1 MFRKSSYRY
10 LMMIAGAVLM
20 TGAALAGTFGTVVPI
35 GGQAADIA
43 LDTSRSVLYIAN
55 FTANRIDV
63 MSLATNQIHTSINV
77 DPNPSSVSL
86 SPDNHWLLVA
96 HYGNTTIGSQQNEL
110 TLIDL
115 TAANSKQVFA
125 LGNPPLGVAFGL
137 DDKALVVTTTD
148 FVLFDPALGTTQV
161 LQTIGSTLPAATIPA
176 LPASFPGNI
185 VQASLATS
193 KDMLTVGGLGGSPGL
208 ILTFK
213 YTVAD
218 HTIKAQLFT
227 SSPNAGPRTVSVAD
241 DGSMFSFAWWTTDS
255 NLNSLGEY
263 NGDPNGP
270 YGLAGLLNV
279 GSHVIDTTRGLI
291 YAHIPPAGTSATVNT
306 TTPILQVL
314 DQDNLTL
321 RAQYILR
328 ENLTGKS
335 LISDDHNT
343 VYSISDSGVTVLP
356 VGSLS
361 SVPRLTS
368 STEDLVFR
376 GNFCNRSTST
386 QTFSIT
392 DPGGGNTPFSIS
404 SQTPGLTVSPTTGIT
419 PAVIT
424 VRVDPNTFSPNKG
437 TVVASLPI
445 SSTVAVNLP
454 KAVRVLINSQ
464 DVSQRG
470 NFVDIPGRVVD
481 VMADPHRNVYYV
493 LVQNKNQVQIYDGSA
508 NVQTGTLRTCTV
520 PTSMAIT
527 FDQQYMLIG
536 CDRSQ
541 SILVY
546 DLDTL
551 QAQAPIVSN
560 IDYVQSIAVSSNAIL
575 AATRSAADG
584 TLGIDQIDMVNRTYS
599 RMPAL
604 GVWDNGKLDPENAL
618 AATSNGG
625 KIIVAGSKGQVMIYD
640 ANQNTFTVSRQD
652 FSSLAGAYA
661 ASSFNQFVA
670 GNHLLDSSGVKIA
683 DLTTSTGNPSGF
695 AFVDQGGFYT
705 TAPST
710 SAPGVIAQVAVPTGN
725 SIQPTTMVEA
735 PILSPKG
742 FPSTSST
749 TSSSCTTSTS
759 GSTTVQTC
767 TSTVGSTITTTT
779 QTCNTTNSNGTVTQT
794 CNTTSGSGST
804 ASAAGGTVPDHLH
817 AQPGPAAF
825 AHCADLS
832 DHVRLHRFAVELR
845 SFGCAPADLQRG
857 ERCRWR
863 FPGRSRRT
871 DFDLRRAAQCH
882 QSGQRRNSAAD
893 CVGQ

>member
-1 MFRKSSYRY
+1 M
-10 LMMIAGAVLM
+10 
-20 TGAALAGTFGTVVPI
+20 
-35 GGQAADIA
+35 
-43 LDTSRSVLYIAN
+43 
-55 FTANRIDV
+55 
-63 MSLATNQIHTSINV
+63 
-77 DPNPSSVSL
+77 
-86 SPDNHWLLVA
+86 
-96 HYGNTTIGSQQNEL
+96 
-110 TLIDL
+110 
-115 TAANSKQVFA
+115 
-125 LGNPPLGVAFGL
+125 
-137 DDKALVVTTTD
+137 
-148 FVLFDPALGTTQV
+148 
-161 LQTIGSTLPAATIPA
+161 
-176 LPASFPGNI
+176 
-185 VQASLATS
+185 
-193 KDMLTVGGLGGSPGL
+193 
-208 ILTFK
+208 
-213 YTVAD
+213 
-218 HTIKAQLFT
+218 
-227 SSPNAGPRTVSVAD
+227 SVAD
-241 DGSMFSFAWWTTDS
+241 DGSMFSFAWWTTDG

-291 YAHIPPAGTSATVNT
+291 YAHIPPAGTSATANS

-314 DQDNLTL
+314 DQDNLNL

-361 SVPRLTS
+361 SVPRLTP

-386 QTFSIT
+386 QTFTIT

-404 SQTPGLTVSPTTGIT
+404 SQTPGLTVSPTSGIT

-424 VRVDPNTFSPNKG
+424 VRVDPNVFSPNKG

-445 SSTVAVNLP
+445 SSTVAANLP
-454 KAVRVLINSQ
+454 QAVRVLINSE

-493 LVQNKNQVQIYDGSA
+493 MVQNKNQIQIYDGSA

-536 CDRSQ
+536 CDHSQ

-551 QAQAPIVSN
+551 QAQSPIVSN
-560 IDYVQSIAVSSNAIL
+560 VDYVQSIAVSSNAIL
-575 AATRSAADG
+575 AATRSGADG
-584 TLGIDQIDMVNRTYS
+584 TFGIDQIDMVNRTYA
-599 RMPAL
+599 RLPAL

-625 KIIVAGSKGQVMIYD
+625 KIIVAGSRGQVMIYD

-670 GNHLLDSSGVKIA
+670 GNHLLDSSGVK
-683 DLTTSTGNPSGF
+683 TRG
-695 AFVDQGGFYT
+695 
-705 TAPST
+705 
-710 SAPGVIAQVAVPTGN
+710 
-725 SIQPTTMVEA
+725 
-735 PILSPKG
+735 
-742 FPSTSST
+742 
-749 TSSSCTTSTS
+749 
-759 GSTTVQTC
+759 
-767 TSTVGSTITTTT
+767 
-779 QTCNTTNSNGTVTQT
+779 
-794 CNTTSGSGST
+794 
-804 ASAAGGTVPDHLH
+804 PDHVDRQSFGFCFRRSGRLLH
-817 AQPGPAAF
+817 YRAQ
-825 AHCADLS
+825 
-832 DHVRLHRFAVELR
+832 HVRAGCDR
-845 SFGCAPADLQRG
+845 SG
-857 ERCRWR
+857 
-863 FPGRSRRT
+863 
-871 DFDLRRAAQCH
+871 RRADRQFDSTDHHGGSSDSFAERIPLDQY
-882 QSGQRRNSAAD
+882 G
-893 CVGQ
+893 